1 MAKRRGIE
9 VWRSLVSGQAGSGLS
24 VAAYCARESITLSS
38 FRRWRRLLDERSAV
52 ERRSSPVVVTARKA
66 AAVPAFVDLG
76 TLPERGM
83 PVALRLELGH
93 GIVLQ
98 LTVG

>member
-9 VWRSLVSGQAGSGLS
+9 VWRSLVSGQAESGLS

-38 FRRWRRLLDERSAV
+38 FRRWRRLLDEGSAV
-52 ERRSSPVVVTARKA
+52 ERRSSPVVVTARNA
-66 AAVPAFVDLG
+66 AAPAFVDLG

-93 GIVLQ
+93 GVVLQ
-98 LTVG
+98 LTVA

>member
-24 VAAYCARESITLSS
+24 VAGYCARESITVSS
-38 FRRWRRLLDERSAV
+38 FRRWRRLLDAGSATERGGTSAV
-52 ERRSSPVVVTARKA
+52 VSTRKA
-66 AAVPAFVDLG
+66 PAVPRFVDLG

-83 PVALRLELGH
+83 PVALRLELGS
-93 GIVLQ
+93 GVVLQ